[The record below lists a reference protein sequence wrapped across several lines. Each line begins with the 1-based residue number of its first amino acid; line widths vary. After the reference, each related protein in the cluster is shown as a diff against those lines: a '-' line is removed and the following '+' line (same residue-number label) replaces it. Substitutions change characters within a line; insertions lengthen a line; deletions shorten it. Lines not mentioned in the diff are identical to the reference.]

1 MDLELP
7 NEGIAN
13 HLKEIAYY
21 YNLSRDTYRNKV
33 FNEASQSIELHP
45 EAITSGIDAKR
56 KIGKGIGDAIQL
68 EIDEYL
74 STGTSK
80 RLENLKDAFKERRE
94 TIDLF
99 RTLHGVG
106 PVTANRFYD
115 LGFRTL
121 DELWY
126 KADLTEAQKTSIYYR
141 NHLKL
146 RIPREEIRYFEG
158 LLHQLFPYLEI
169 IIVGSYRRG
178 EPDSGDID
186 ILIKQSKNSNLN
198 DVVDKLKSQKLLVA
212 DFAQGQSKYLGLLGL
227 PERPV
232 RRLDLLIIKPES
244 WATALLYFTGSQ
256 KFNILMRKRA
266 KDLGLRLNEYGLLDS
281 KGDKL
286 TNAES
291 TEESVFQ
298 MLGLKYLA
306 PEERLR
312 NLESLQLI

>member
-7 NEGIAN
+7 NEGLSS

-21 YNLSRDTYRNKV
+21 YNLSHDTYRNKV
-33 FNEASQSIELHP
+33 FNEASQTIELYP

-56 KIGKGIGDAIQL
+56 KINKGIGDSIQL

-80 RLENLKDAFKERRE
+80 RLESLKEAFKERRDV
-94 TIDLF
+94 IDLF

-106 PVTANRFYD
+106 PITANRFYD

-121 DELWY
+121 DDLWY

-141 NHLKL
+141 HHLEL

-178 EPDSGDID
+178 ELDSGDID
-186 ILIKQSKNSNLN
+186 VLIKQ
-198 DVVDKLKSQKLLVA
+198 
-212 DFAQGQSKYLGLLGL
+212 
-227 PERPV
+227 
-232 RRLDLLIIKPES
+232 
-244 WATALLYFTGSQ
+244 
-256 KFNILMRKRA
+256 
-266 KDLGLRLNEYGLLDS
+266 
-281 KGDKL
+281 
-286 TNAES
+286 
-291 TEESVFQ
+291 
-298 MLGLKYLA
+298 
-306 PEERLR
+306 
-312 NLESLQLI
+312 